1 MRVADPTPNPFAL
14 GKGARG
20 SFSQSCFAANA
31 MPSCC
36 LSEASY
42 SEAQE
47 SWERSALKCHFSVRA
62 MPPVYGTREE
72 DTCVLKRHTF
82 ATRSVDYSGSP
93 SLKGRGWGL
102 GLSALHIKSSFHSNR
117 KLRGTPPPAGAEAF
131 RLSPVAASEN
141 RSEDGRNRRAKF
153 APGFTLLELAVVLF
167 LMGLMLL
174 IAMPNVG
181 GVGDAKLKS
190 ISRRLAGRATYLYDE
205 ASARKLVI
213 QLVFD
218 MDNNAYFVMTADPYA
233 AEPAF
238 FPDLSPAGARV
249 TLPDTVR
256 IRDVTV
262 EGIGTLSRGTIAT
275 QFYPEGY
282 VDATIVHLV
291 DSKERVMTLGIDPL
305 TGQVMI
311 AKGDIRQ
318 TRSRYGQ

>member
-1 MRVADPTPNPFAL
+1 MRAAL
-14 GKGARG
+14 AASAVVEHHQLFREG
-20 SFSQSCFAANA
+20 SFCMRQACI
-31 MPSCC
+31 
-36 LSEASY
+36 
-42 SEAQE
+42 
-47 SWERSALKCHFSVRA
+47 
-62 MPPVYGTREE
+62 
-72 DTCVLKRHTF
+72 
-82 ATRSVDYSGSP
+82 
-93 SLKGRGWGL
+93 RG
-102 GLSALHIKSSFHSNR
+102 A
-117 KLRGTPPPAGAEAF
+117 PPPAGADAR
-131 RLSPVAASEN
+131 RLSPVRHSSCAQPAHELRHPPSLAEKSE
-141 RSEDGRNRRAKF
+141 RGDPKGARLQ
-153 APGFTLLELAVVLF
+153 PGFTLLELAVVLF

-174 IAMPNVG
+174 IAMPYVG
-181 GVGDAKLKS
+181 GVGDAQLKS

-311 AKGDIRQ
+311 AKGDLRQ